1 MHLAT
6 DWRPYA
12 EHMMDVLSATEA
24 LEMWPVTDSFL
35 LGPSPGLK
43 PSLNAEAIVWGT
55 GSGTYC
61 SPNARTLLEKYC
73 LTTAPLLKAPSNSLI
88 GVPIKCLTQR

>member
-6 DWRPYA
+6 DWEPYA

-24 LEMWPVTDSFL
+24 LENVAGERQFSPR
-35 LGPSPGLK
+35 PSPGLK

-55 GSGTYC
+55 ASGTYC
-61 SPNARTLLEKYC
+61 SPNAETLLAKV
-73 LTTAPLLKAPSNSLI
+73 PS
-88 GVPIKCLTQR
+88 

>member
-6 DWRPYA
+6 DWEPYA

-24 LEMWPVTDSFL
+24 AENMAGARQFSLA
-35 LGPSPGLK
+35 PSPGLK

-55 GSGTYC
+55 ASGTY
-61 SPNARTLLEKYC
+61 RHQTLRRC
-73 LTTAPLLKAPSNSLI
+73 
-88 GVPIKCLTQR
+88 

>member
-6 DWRPYA
+6 DWEPYA

-24 LEMWPVTDSFL
+24 LENVAGERQFS

-43 PSLNAEAIVWGT
+43 PSLNAEAIVW
-55 GSGTYC
+55 
-61 SPNARTLLEKYC
+61 ARRLGLTVHQTLRRC
-73 LTTAPLLKAPSNSLI
+73 
-88 GVPIKCLTQR
+88 